1 MTCSALVLDGQSGP
15 ALAVTRSLGRAG
27 WRVYAGTG
35 TRSAFSRYA
44 DDAYRLPEAT
54 EDPLAFVEAV
64 QAAIVDAEVDLVVPC
79 TDASTELLWA
89 HEDILRGARVLG
101 GNRDSFEL
109 ASDKSRTLAAA
120 EGAGFPVPAWVAPED
135 LASARAA
142 CEEIGLP
149 CVVKPRRS
157 YTAEGTRLRH
167 RRHVFV
173 RQMDDLERALR
184 SQAEPDG
191 RLPIVQAYIPGRSLA
206 VSAVLRR
213 GEVLAFVARETLSFD
228 PIEGGTSVWKR
239 TIAPNDIGVEAALDL
254 LRNVGFEGLGE
265 VEYQVGAN
273 GVARLM
279 EIGARAHGW
288 LALAIAA
295 GVDLPHIAA
304 RSLFD
309 EDVPSQSQ
317 YRVGLEMRWPAGELT
332 RLRRAL
338 APRAD
343 LPPSVRRRDV
353 IALAWPPWR
362 PGMRYDGLTL
372 DDLGPWLPSRLR
384 ARARRARAVR

>member
-1 MTCSALVLDGQSGP
+1 VL
-15 ALAVTRSLGRAG
+15 
-27 WRVYAGTG
+27 AGTG

-44 DDAYRLPEAT
+44 AEASRLPDAT

-64 QAAIVDAEVDLVVPC
+64 RAAIADSAVDLVVPC

-89 HEDILRGARVLG
+89 HEDSLRGARVLG
-101 GNRDSFEL
+101 GDRESFEL
-109 ASDKSRTLAAA
+109 ASDKSRTLVAA
-120 EGAGFPVPAWVAPED
+120 EEAGFPVPAWVAPD
-135 LASARAA
+135 DVASARVA
-142 CEEIGLP
+142 CAEIGLP

-157 YTAEGTRLRH
+157 YTAEGTGLRH

-173 RQMDDLERALR
+173 RRMDDLEPALR

-191 RLPIVQAYIPGRSLA
+191 QLPIVQAYIPGRSLA

-213 GEVLAFVARETLSFD
+213 GEVRAFVARETLSFD
-228 PIEGGTSVWKR
+228 PVEGGTSVWKR
-239 TIAPNDIGVEAALDL
+239 TIAREDVGVEAALDL

-265 VEYQVGAN
+265 VEYQVDAN
-273 GVARLM
+273 GVPRLM

-295 GVDLPHIAA
+295 GVDLPNIAA

-309 EDVPSQSQ
+309 EDVPPQAP
-317 YRVGLEMRWPAGELT
+317 YTVGLEMRWPAGELA

-338 APRAD
+338 ARGGN

-372 DDLGPWLPSRLR
+372 DDPGPWLPARLL
-384 ARARRARAVR
+384 ARARRGRAVR